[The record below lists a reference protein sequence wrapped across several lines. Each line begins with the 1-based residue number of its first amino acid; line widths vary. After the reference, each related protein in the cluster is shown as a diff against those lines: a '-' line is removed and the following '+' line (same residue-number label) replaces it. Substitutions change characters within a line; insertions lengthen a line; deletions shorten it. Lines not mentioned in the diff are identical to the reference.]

1 MMIIIYNP
9 SPAPALVQ
17 RRLPMSTALI
27 TGASSG
33 IGAVYAARLAA
44 RGHDLVLVARAT
56 ERLESLATEL
66 RAAHGI
72 SVDIITADLTD
83 AAQLETVAQRL
94 RSGAAVEILVNN
106 AGAALMSAFHAA
118 DPAAIEQ
125 LIKLNV
131 TAPTLLAS
139 AAVGGMVARGSG
151 AIINVGS
158 VVSFMPEYFPG
169 VYAAT
174 KSYMLTFSQGLAVE
188 VGPKGVYVQ
197 AVLPA
202 ATRTEIWGR
211 AGVDLAQIPNVMEV
225 GDLVDAAL
233 VGFDRREAVTIPPLA
248 DEGLWQAFEGAR
260 AVLPSGLGGEPAARY
275 RTEPAG

>member
-1 MMIIIYNP
+1 
-9 SPAPALVQ
+9 
-17 RRLPMSTALI
+17 MSTALI

-56 ERLESLATEL
+56 ERLEALATEL

-94 RSGAAVEILVNN
+94 RSGGAVDILVNN
-106 AGAALMSAFHAA
+106 AGAALTGAFQAA

-248 DEGLWQAFEGAR
+248 DAGLWQAFEGAR

-275 RTEPAG
+275 RTEPTG